1 MESDEV
7 IYDHLTPSK
16 LINENTCIGDDV
28 GVFFF
33 SLELFCR
40 RQHQILPLNSDK
52 RSTLYKGKS
61 TIPVIDEIEEEP
73 VEFRFVNCAAGRDRV
88 IPVSH
93 TVRKD

>member
-1 MESDEV
+1 MMWVS
-7 IYDHLTPSK
+7 
-16 LINENTCIGDDV
+16 
-28 GVFFF
+28 FFI

-61 TIPVIDEIEEEP
+61 VISVIDEIEEEP
-73 VEFRFVNCAAGRDRV
+73 IEFHFVNSTAGWDRV
-88 IPVSH
+88 IPISY

>member
-1 MESDEV
+1 M
-7 IYDHLTPSK
+7 
-16 LINENTCIGDDV
+16 

-40 RQHQILPLNSDK
+40 RQQQILPLNSDK